1 MSNNFKSILE
11 AHSEKIEKNLFF
23 FKLVREGKIKEKLEN
38 GNFFIE
44 TFPVL
49 QAQSDL
55 MLLCKMNSST
65 YIKI

>member
-1 MSNNFKSILE
+1 M
-11 AHSEKIEKNLFF
+11 
-23 FKLVREGKIKEKLEN
+23 REGKIKEKLEN

-55 MLLCKMNSST
+55 MLLCKMNSSI